1 MSERIIEDE
10 FFNFGDDQVSKQYYG
25 GELIPELG
33 KIYPYREPSPGLY
46 QGERSYSDSE
56 SHFSHYY
63 SQRKKWIAKEQELLH
78 NDETSSRY
86 KSIIE
91 GEIRKRSESRPSVQY
106 PYYIDR
112 VYRARNGLP
121 EPEGVGQSPIFRVEC
136 NCRGSGYYQ
145 GELCRLCSGSGY
157 LTKAYCRCCL
167 GSGNGYKKSE
177 EYEYIEYSR
186 IACECCNGSKTVY
199 VTLPPQPPQQTFY
212 RSTMVGGKRRGT
224 KKRKYSQKKTKHK
237 SRYI

>member
-1 MSERIIEDE
+1 MNKQIIEDE
-10 FFNFGDDQVSKQYYG
+10 FFNFGDDQVSKQYYD

-33 KIYPYREPSPGLY
+33 KIYPYREPSPGLW
-46 QGERSYSDSE
+46 QGERTYSNSE

-63 SQRKKWIAKEQELLH
+63 SERKKWIEKEQELLH
-78 NDETSSRY
+78 NDETPSQY

-136 NCRGSGYYQ
+136 SCRGYYQ
-145 GELCRLCSGSGY
+145 SELCRLCSGRGY

-177 EYEYIEYSR
+177 EYEYISYSR
-186 IACECCNGSKTVY
+186 IVCECCNGSKTVY
-199 VTLPPQPPQQTFY
+199 VSQPPQTFY
-212 RSTMVGGKRRGT
+212 RGSTMVGGKRRST
-224 KKRKYSQKKTKHK
+224 KKRKYSQRKTKPK
-237 SRYI
+237 PRYI